1 MEGREEAERKQKQLS
16 QRYVYFLFFIQS
28 LCIGSMG
35 GPQRLFVSY
44 TPLPKYSEKSAFVF
58 ASPAYI

>member
-1 MEGREEAERKQKQLS
+1 MEEREEAEGKEKQVS
-16 QRYVYFLFFIQS
+16 QIYMYFFNQS

-35 GPQRLFVSY
+35 GPQRLIVSY

-58 ASPAYI
+58 ASPGYI